1 MIVNKCAASNNK
13 TPFMVSLFLVSMDI
27 FTGISYKHRITQHR
41 ATATIVYAF
50 LRDANCDFVLYKTNP
65 YLLYAT
71 RYPDTI
77 DPWGSTLNAQFLNLL
92 LFTLLFVFF
101 FSSRLAHILLWLYP
115 LHNICHFICK
125 EAHTHTQTFIT
136 IIIHKTKKVDR

>member
-77 DPWGSTLNAQFLNLL
+77 HPWGSTLNAQFLNLL

-101 FSSRLAHILLWLYP
+101 SLLVLLIFCFDFIPCIIFVIL
-115 LHNICHFICK
+115 FVK
-125 EAHTHTQTFIT
+125 KHTHT
-136 IIIHKTKKVDR
+136 HKHL